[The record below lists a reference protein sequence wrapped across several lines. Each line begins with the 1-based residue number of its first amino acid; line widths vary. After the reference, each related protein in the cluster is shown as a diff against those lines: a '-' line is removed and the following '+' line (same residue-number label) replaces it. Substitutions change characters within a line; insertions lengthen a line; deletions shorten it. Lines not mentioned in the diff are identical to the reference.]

1 MTNEMKLPSMV
12 YVLVVT
18 HPYEFS
24 EVLGVYSSKAI
35 AEGYKEIALNC
46 DKSCGYDDYDI
57 EEFKIDSLLVKKG

>member
-1 MTNEMKLPSMV
+1 MV

-18 HPYEFS
+18 YPHECS

-46 DKSCGYDDYDI
+46 DKSGKYNDYYI
-57 EEFKIDSLLVKKG
+57 EEFKIDSPLVKEG